1 MSKTYRPPKNWQ
13 IKGAD
18 PGEARLFNAGF
29 RLEITHL
36 PTNYSVAFSA
46 FIDQLSDSFTSNW
59 ASEQVYGRM
68 DPIGVFSN
76 TTRDISVVWNVPASS
91 YRQAKNNLDKMNR
104 LASFLY
110 PIYGDLNGA
119 TSINTAPLWRVKFGN
134 LICNS
139 SNGGPLTG
147 WVQGITIDPVLEEGI
162 FMIDPAGAE
171 MLSVAPPHLLDESLK
186 LISADPAIP
195 GIDGFKDLDSI
206 AAGSGARVDMLEE
219 DLASRTGPRFN
230 VLPNTQG
237 NEYSQDHDDYVNPNL
252 AGVTYYPKNLRLNFE
267 MKVLHEQPLGWEHAD
282 IDIADTQSQN
292 DGQKKGTESFRFRGG
307 NTSDVSD
314 YGGAY
319 PYASERAND
328 DALDYVGKGIGT
340 QQDARPMTNEDVDR
354 FFDQPHFFDL
364 GETDL
369 APDSPKANENKKTGA
384 GILNSRKNY
393 VV

>member
-1 MSKTYRPPKNWQ
+1 MIKTYRPPKNWQ

-46 FIDQLSDSFTSNW
+46 FIVQLSDSFTSNW
-59 ASEQVYGRM
+59 PSEQVYGRM

-110 PIYGDLNGA
+110 PIYGDYNGA

-162 FMIDPAGAE
+162 FMIDPSGAE
-171 MLSVAPPHLLDESLK
+171 LLSVAPPHLLDESLK
-186 LISADPAIP
+186 IIQADPSIP
-195 GIDGFKDLDSI
+195 GIDGIQDVDSI
-206 AAGSGARVDMLEE
+206 TAGGGARVDMLNE
-219 DLASRTGPRFN
+219 DLATRTGPRFN

-237 NEYSQDHDDYVNPNL
+237 NEYSEDHDDYINPNL
-252 AGVTYYPKNLRLNFE
+252 AGVTYYPKNIRLNFE
-267 MKVLHEQPLGWEHAD
+267 MKVLHEQPLGWEHAAED
-282 IDIADTQSQN
+282 VADTQTQN

-307 NTSDVSD
+307 TKTATDDFGS
-314 YGGAY
+314 AY
-319 PYASERAND
+319 PYASERSND
-328 DALDYVGKGIGT
+328 EALDYVGDNKGT
-340 QQDARPMTNEDVDR
+340 QQDALPMTDEDVDD
-354 FFDQPHFFDL
+354 FFSDRT

-369 APDSPKANENKKTGA
+369 APESTKANENKKAGA
-384 GILNSRKNY
+384 GILNSRKDY